1 MADSGI
7 SFVFVF
13 NPEQIVHLYGAMN
26 RRQVLRH
33 TAFWLVYFVT
43 VLFYE
48 LFLPPNFMDDPSWD
62 YFNRVVLSQAILLP
76 ARMLFVYYILYFFI
90 PRWNSAKHRLRLA
103 AEGLVLLTLTVLLNR
118 LLVQQVIWVYV
129 YGMEPHGPVSLISF
143 LARCVLTMFEI
154 LQVAGIAATIKLFR
168 MRMVAAV
175 REKAMVQEKLTA
187 EIRHLKAQ
195 VNPHFL
201 FNALNSIFSLART
214 RSEKTPDV
222 VLQLSEILRY
232 MLYESGKKYTSVAA
246 ELKIISDYIAL
257 QQLRFGERLHVE
269 TTLQVD
275 DDSQQVAPL
284 LLLPLVENAFKHG
297 TANVNGNVLIRIQ
310 LTVTGSRMVLQI
322 SNPCDAQAADGIKTE
337 GIGLANIRRQLE
349 LLYTDYSF
357 IYGRSGNLFEVR
369 LELNLKSYAAAELF
383 DH

>member
-1 MADSGI
+1 MK
-7 SFVFVF
+7 
-13 NPEQIVHLYGAMN
+13 QIMHLYRTMKN
-26 RRQVLRH
+26 RRLLRH
-33 TAFWLVYFVT
+33 SSFWFIYFGV

-48 LFLPPNFMDDPSWD
+48 LFLPADFIENPSWD
-62 YFNRVVLSQAILLP
+62 YFNRVLLAQLILLP
-76 ARMLFVYYILYFFI
+76 AQMLFVYYILYAFI
-90 PRWNSAKHRLRLA
+90 PRWNTSRNRLWLA
-103 AEGLVLLTLTVLLNR
+103 AEALVLLLLTVLLNR

-129 YGMEPHGPVSLISF
+129 YGTQAHPAISLLSF
-143 LARCVLTMFEI
+143 LARCIFTMLEI
-154 LQVAGIAATIKLFR
+154 MQVAGIAATIKLFR
-168 MRMVAAV
+168 MRMAAAE
-175 REKAMVQEKLTA
+175 REKAIVQEKLTA

-214 RSEKTPDV
+214 RSEKTADV
-222 VLQLSEILRY
+222 VLQLSDILRY
-232 MLYESGKKYTSVAA
+232 MLYESGKKTTPVSA

-257 QQLRFGERLHVE
+257 QQLRFGERLRVE
-269 TTLQVD
+269 TTFSAAD
-275 DDSQQVAPL
+275 DAQPVAPL

-297 TANVNGNVLIRIQ
+297 TGNINGDVLIRIQ
-310 LTVTGSRMVLQI
+310 LTATGKRLVLYI
-322 SNPCDAQAADGIKTE
+322 TNPYDEQAAAGIKTE

-369 LELNLKSYAAAELF
+369 LELNLQSYAAAELF